1 MKLRHLDLLVSL
13 LVTPYYLRQLEC
25 VQQSTFCV
33 ACGAPLI
40 FGNLPRVAGW
50 EQYSAEP
57 LLIHLHH
64 GNSPSPPS
72 EASNLVFTVVD
83 SGVLGRQAGN
93 KGKKA
98 GFIVLSSLPQALS
111 LASVIYL
118 LLPLTNVFLLHLSS

>member
-1 MKLRHLDLLVSL
+1 MPQLVLKRKELGTKATSILESL
-13 LVTPYYLRQLEC
+13 G
-25 VQQSTFCV
+25 S
-33 ACGAPLI
+33 I